1 FFVASIS
8 IGIVGILSGIA
19 ASARYDLPSGASIVI
34 TLFIAGMLFNLLLQ
48 PFLVKITKPA
58 FVRD

>member
-1 FFVASIS
+1 
-8 IGIVGILSGIA
+8 
-19 ASARYDLPSGASIVI
+19 DLPSGASIVI

>member
-1 FFVASIS
+1 
-8 IGIVGILSGIA
+8 VGILSGIA

-48 PFLVKITKPA
+48 PWLQKAQPMREERKEIA
-58 FVRD
+58 Q